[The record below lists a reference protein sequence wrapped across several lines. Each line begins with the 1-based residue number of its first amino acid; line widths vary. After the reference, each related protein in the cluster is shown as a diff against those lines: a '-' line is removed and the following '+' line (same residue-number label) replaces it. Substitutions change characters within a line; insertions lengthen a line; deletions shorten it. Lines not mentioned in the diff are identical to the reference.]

1 MKETIKIMNSETL
14 FKNEFYIF
22 SSNLHVPKTMDNSIN
37 KREKIN
43 SLIKIGEIYST
54 GIFPEFIAPEN
65 DVIKIIGEY
74 NLELERQKSF
84 STYPSR
90 CASIYVFP
98 TINEVNKVKTLYN
111 WGNHNSAYRFLL
123 KVKINTQ
130 KPYKISLH
138 NMEIV
143 SSLRGGYTNCSLA
156 SYWEGSHRSIIYEWG
171 SYYPISELLIEGEVL
186 VIESN
191 PLY

>member
-1 MKETIKIMNSETL
+1 MNETIKIMNNETL

-22 SSNLHVPKTMDNSIN
+22 SSNLSVPKTMDNSVN
-37 KREKIN
+37 KQEKID
-43 SLIKIGEIYST
+43 SLVKIGEVYST
-54 GIFPEFIAPEN
+54 GIFPEFIAPKN
-65 DVIKIIGEY
+65 DITKIIGEY

-98 TINEVNKVKTLYN
+98 TINEIDKVKALYS

-130 KPYKISLH
+130 KAYKISLH

-143 SSLRGGYTNCSLA
+143 SSLRSGETNCSLA
-156 SYWEGSHRSIIYEWG
+156 SYWEGSHQPIIYEWG
-171 SYYPISELLIEGEVL
+171 IFHPISELLIEGEII

-191 PLY
+191 PL